1 MPLTPP
7 PIFEHVPSR
16 TDNEDFDIRAD
27 EAWANLQLWLLF
39 FVELVDLLNAALTAP
54 IEALE
59 LTASPRLVGRTT
71 AGAGP
76 SEELTLAAVLALLQG
91 DGSSSTA
98 AGFRGI
104 PVRTITGAASVIA
117 GDNGGQLLH
126 TDGSACS
133 VTSSVSSLPTATLK
147 TWRRLPAVSTTRYS
161 ISAAIISRPLRC
173 ISSALSAVFVS
184 RWRRPARTMRS
195 IKPMPR
201 STACNRCRTAHSI

>member
-133 VTSSVSSLPTATLK
+133 VTIPSNASLPLPVGFAVSFVNDAGAGAMTIGITSDTLVWAGDGGTGSRTLAVGMATATK
-147 TWRRLPAVSTTRYS
+147 TGATRWM
-161 ISAAIISRPLRC
+161 IGGAGL
-173 ISSALSAVFVS
+173 
-184 RWRRPARTMRS
+184 T
-195 IKPMPR
+195 
-201 STACNRCRTAHSI
+201 